1 MYDEYIQDVLTALC
15 YVRMLPL
22 KVGVEYVL
30 DDRSGYSSW
39 PLTVKVLRKEAVRT
53 NLSRFD
59 VLQLSLMYEKMR
71 IEYI

>member
-1 MYDEYIQDVLTALC
+1 
-15 YVRMLPL
+15 MLPL

-59 VLQLSLMYEKMR
+59 VL
-71 IEYI
+71 